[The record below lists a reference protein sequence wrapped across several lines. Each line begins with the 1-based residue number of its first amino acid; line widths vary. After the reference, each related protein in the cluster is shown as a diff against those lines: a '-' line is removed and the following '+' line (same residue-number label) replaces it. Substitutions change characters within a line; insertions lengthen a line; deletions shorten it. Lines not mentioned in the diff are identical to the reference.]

1 MTGDAFSTG
10 GIGAQGDLA
19 GGAGLVE
26 EESGFSL
33 LGPLAEKPAVLA
45 CLSTLAPSLSTVG
58 FGPIEVTD
66 LAIFFE
72 LSLVVGIC
80 STTGDAGLE
89 SVAVFVVDCVV
100 VGAGSG

>member
-1 MTGDAFSTG
+1 MEDEG
-10 GIGAQGDLA
+10 
-19 GGAGLVE
+19 
-26 EESGFSL
+26 GFSL
-33 LGPLAEKPAVLA
+33 LGPLAEKAAVLA

-58 FGPIEVTD
+58 FGPIEVTG

-72 LSLVVGIC
+72 ISLAVVVC

-89 SVAVFVVDCVV
+89 SVAVFVVGCVV